1 LQGITKFDMV
11 YEVTHTYQ
19 QLASLLDLHL
29 AGRESKSA
37 VRAKVCS
44 LANLPHNHRVTIM
57 TAIHDSLI

>member
-1 LQGITKFDMV
+1 MV